1 MLYKKMFLPFQDTGP
16 NTQHW
21 LMFDRVV
28 QQLIL
33 QTEERPASDI
43 DTDTEKSLELRPQD
57 PDIAPININVKQ
69 IVKLLVKE
77 EELVAARDRADEM
90 ERENVDI
97 ASKLAKKEQQLD
109 LRTQEKEDLETSI
122 ARMRERLE
130 KESSNH
136 SQAMQRALNAEMR
149 LEDLQHRYVTEQQ
162 ERTRLERLVTE
173 GSIPDDQK
181 VAGLTKCNGQA
192 ATSPPPPAPPCKI
205 PPPPPPFFSAPPP
218 PPAPGSLPSF
228 APMAPAPQATKL
240 EVTKKNVPQP
250 ANPLKS
256 FNWSKLPDSKLQGT
270 LWSELDDTKLYNSMD
285 LENIDKLFSAY
296 QKNGVAVSH
305 SNVPEIEWGFYF
317 FFIT

>member
-1 MLYKKMFLPFQDTGP
+1 MRRGLESECQVSTKIFISDTGT

-33 QTEERPASDI
+33 QTEERPASDV

-77 EELVAARDRADEM
+77 EELVAARERADEM

-109 LRTQEKEDLETSI
+109 LRTQEKEDLETSL

-149 LEDLQHRYVTEQQ
+149 LEDLQHRYTTEQQ
-162 ERTRLERLVTE
+162 ERNRLERLVTE

-181 VAGLTKCNGQA
+181 VAGLTKCNGT
-192 ATSPPPPAPPCKI
+192 ATSPPPPPPPCKI
-205 PPPPPPFFSAPPP
+205 PPPPPPFFAAPAPPP
-218 PPAPGSLPSF
+218 VPGAPPPF
-228 APMAPAPQATKL
+228 APAAPTLPQAPKV
-240 EVTKKNVPQP
+240 EATKKNVPQP

-296 QKNGVAVSH
+296 QKNGVAV
-305 SNVPEIEWGFYF
+305 N
-317 FFIT
+317 